1 MKYLLFCILFL
12 SVEKAFAQTDPI
24 PLKMSEYASNKNS
37 DLLFVH
43 TDKHIY
49 TNNEFIW
56 FSAWLL
62 HCGKD
67 SLPLH
72 RFLSLMLVPADTRV
86 PAIHQK
92 FAMTDGYGYGSMQ
105 LPDTI
110 APGEYK
116 LVAYTNVIGRDSLPM
131 ALFTQEVS
139 VRFLRQ
145 SEFMAAATIL
155 EDTLGRKDLLIT
167 VRDKV
172 TSKPVR
178 DAAVTI
184 WCGNSKPINAKT
196 DKDGM
201 YRQDLLAIRPVTGT
215 SAIVITKIKH
225 RGDVDYLQHKWP
237 GKATIERQLELQ
249 CYPEGGYLVL
259 NTPCTIGWES
269 KTSQGEPAAI
279 RAIVFEDEKPV
290 DTIKTNERGLGSFI
304 LTPRAGATY
313 RIRPVTW
320 PAGIEL
326 KKEGYALAP
335 ALSKGLAMRI
345 SQAIAGDSLRVNVY
359 ATGYSQVTLVVHNF
373 HTVFQQQVIPV
384 KEDGVRRVLLLLDDV
399 PRGLAAITLLDNNH
413 QPLAERVFFAHYNSK
428 TVCTITPDQKTYEKR
443 QPVHVL
449 FQLNNNQQPLAGFAS
464 VACAQANRFENSK
477 HQDIES
483 FAYLHAALQDLPAYV
498 SGQAGND
505 IDYLENVLLVRG
517 WRRYTW
523 QELLAKDHQP
533 LTFFTP
539 LIGGKLIPAQGKVRK
554 PFTITILNG
563 HTEVSF
569 VTTDA
574 RGNFQ
579 CTYEQLVVPPDKKLW
594 IYAGDKSLGN
604 TVEIDDPFIT
614 INKRLSACMQ
624 FNTVDADRY
633 LQYAR
638 ELALSDL
645 KKIKQLAVVTVTATR
660 TDGLTFNSSTNGCGD
675 YVCPSGRLNCYSHR
689 SQPGN
694 KLPVKGRTY
703 VTNGGL
709 NVYYSGC
716 LLDETNKGI
725 LPYDGIKMGKEFY
738 KVDLSEATTDNPL
751 NISTIYWSPSLV
763 FDKNGKAEAGFN
775 TGDITGRFRIVVNG
789 MAGDNLFY
797 ASGFID
803 VK

>member
-12 SVEKAFAQTDPI
+12 SIENSFAQTDSI
-24 PLKMSEYASNKNS
+24 SLKVSAYASNKNS

-62 HCGKD
+62 YSGKD

-92 FAMTDGYGYGSMQ
+92 FAIADGYGYGSMQ

-116 LVAYTNVIGRDSLPM
+116 LVAYTNVIGRDSLPL
-131 ALFTQEVS
+131 ALFTQDLS
-139 VRFLRQ
+139 IRFLRQ
-145 SEFMAAATIL
+145 SDFVAAATIL

-184 WCGNSKPINAKT
+184 WCGNSKPINART
-196 DKDGM
+196 NKDGM
-201 YRQDLLAIRPVTGT
+201 YRQDLLAIRPATGT
-215 SAIVITKIKH
+215 SAIVITKIKYG
-225 RGDVDYLQHKWP
+225 GDVEYLQHKWP
-237 GKATIERQLELQ
+237 GKAAERQLDMQ
-249 CYPEGGYLVL
+249 FYPEGGYLVS
-259 NTPCTIGWES
+259 NTPCNIGWES
-269 KTSQGEPAAI
+269 KTSQGEPVAI
-279 RAIVFEDEKPV
+279 RAVVFEDQKPV
-290 DTIKTNERGLGSFI
+290 DTIKTNERGLGTFI
-304 LTPRAGATY
+304 LIPRAGASY
-313 RIRPVTW
+313 SIRPVTW
-320 PAGIEL
+320 PAGMPL
-326 KKEGYALAP
+326 KKEGYALQP
-335 ALSKGLAMRI
+335 ALSKGLAI
-345 SQAIAGDSLRVNVY
+345 SLPQAIASDSLWINVN

-373 HTVFQQQVIPV
+373 QTVFKQQVIPV
-384 KEDGVRRVLLLLDDV
+384 KEHGVRRVLLLLDDV
-399 PRGLAAITLLDNNH
+399 PRGLTAITLLDNNH
-413 QPLAERVFFAHYNSK
+413 RPLAERVFFAHYNSK
-428 TVCTITPDQKTYEKR
+428 TVCAITPDQKTYEKR

-483 FAYLHAALQDLPAYV
+483 FAYLHAALQDLPVYG

-505 IDYLENVLLVRG
+505 MDYLENVLLVRG

-523 QELLAKDHQP
+523 QELQADDHQP
-533 LTFFTP
+533 LTFHLP
-539 LIGGKLIPAQGKVRK
+539 VIGGKLIPAQGKVRK
-554 PFTITILNG
+554 PFAITILNG

-579 CTYEQLVVPPDKKLW
+579 CTYDQLVVPQDKKLW
-594 IYAGDKSLGN
+594 MYAGDKFLGN
-604 TVEIDDPFIT
+604 KVEMHDPFIDV
-614 INKRLSACMQ
+614 NKRLAALMLL
-624 FNTVDADRY
+624 NAVDADRY
-633 LQYAR
+633 LQYGQ

-645 KKIKQLAVVTVTATR
+645 KKVKQLALVTVTATR
-660 TDGLTFNSSTNGCGD
+660 TDGLTFNSPMNGCGD
-675 YVCPSGRLNCYSHR
+675 YVCPSGRLNCYTHR

-709 NVYYSGC
+709 HVYYSGC

-725 LPYDGIKMGKEFY
+725 VQYDGIKMGKEFY
-738 KVDLSEATTDNPL
+738 KVDLSEATTDNPI

-763 FDKNGKAEAGFN
+763 FDKNGKAEASFN

-789 MAGDNLFY
+789 MAGNNLFY
-797 ASGFID
+797 ANGMIE